1 MLVLKRSWPPTL
13 DHNSCSWWVTLVD
26 RNSIATID
34 LTIKEHWP
42 AEKTIF
48 LFWKKLKIPFW
59 NKTENRPA
67 CIIKACLT
75 VT

>member
-13 DHNSCSWWVTLVD
+13 DHNSCSWVTLVD
-26 RNSIATID
+26 RNSIPTID

-48 LFWKKLKIPFW
+48 LFWKKLNISFGTKLKIVL
-59 NKTENRPA
+59 RS
-67 CIIKACLT
+67 
-75 VT
+75 